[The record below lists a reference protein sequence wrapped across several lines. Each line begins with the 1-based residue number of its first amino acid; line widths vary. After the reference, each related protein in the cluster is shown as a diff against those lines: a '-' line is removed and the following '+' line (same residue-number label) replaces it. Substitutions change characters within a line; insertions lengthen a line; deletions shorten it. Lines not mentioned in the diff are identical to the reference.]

1 MGNYSC
7 YNCGKEFWTIGG
19 LRKHSEKFLC
29 PKITPEMIK
38 DAAEPFKRILITIN
52 DVIPAIKKDRFMESR
67 RFEIRN
73 SEDLEKAEPEIIME
87 IKKLLRKNFNEYHK
101 ENVFTK

>member
-7 YNCGKEFWTIGG
+7 YNCGKEFWTLGG
-19 LRKHSEKFLC
+19 LRKHSEQHKC
-29 PKITPEMIK
+29 PKLTPGMIQRS
-38 DAAEPFKRILITIN
+38 AEPFRRILIEIH

-73 SEDLEKAEPEIIME
+73 SEDLEKAEPEIVME
-87 IKKLLRKNFNEYHK
+87 IKKLLRKNFNDYYQK
-101 ENVFTK
+101 DVFTQ